1 MLANPPTDNFLA
13 AIKQLIKSR
22 SVENLAQKRAQKM
35 RKKRLN
41 FTENR

>member
-1 MLANPPTDNFLA
+1 MLANPPTDNFFSWDQA
-13 AIKQLIKSR
+13 AYKSR